1 MLGLAVVVLR
11 GPWWALGLLA
21 GIVLLAVSARLPLR
35 TTTRA
40 LVPLLVTALLVGGY
54 QCWQRGWA
62 TGVEI
67 AADLVTVV
75 LAATVVT
82 ATTSADRMLDAL
94 TRALGPLRRVGGA
107 PETVALAVGLMLRAV
122 PALMRTATEVRD
134 AARARGLER
143 DPRALLVPAAVR
155 AVGRARATG
164 GGPGRSRDRR
174 LTVHPLGRLT
184 RHGRPS
190 RRSSA
195 GRGLDPGLLCAHDV
209 HRGWQLRRRPG
220 RSARPRRCG
229 AVAGGG
235 VGLAIVAFLI
245 YQFTGGQR
253 GPGARDLQGGA
264 VRGRRPGRHGPGLLR
279 RRGQHPARLPPL
291 ARPSRPWTPTGGRCC
306 PPRGSRPPS
315 PTRGHS
321 RPRRPTGCG
330 NASSSTGPFYCPSD
344 RDLYL
349 DLGFFDLLQSQ
360 FGASDGPLAEM
371 YVVAH
376 EYGHH
381 IQNITGVMN
390 RIDRQRPVRRPTA
403 SAWSSRPTATPACG
417 PAQRR
422 RPSTPTRA

>member
-1 MLGLAVVVLR
+1 MNRVSASASAGLLGLYRPGTSWLHRRGAGSKAAALAVLGLSVVVLR

-122 PALMRTATEVRD
+122 PALMRTATEVRN

-164 GGPGRSRDRR
+164 EA
-174 LTVHPLGRLT
+174 L
-184 RHGRPS
+184 
-190 RRSSA
+190 A
-195 GRGLDPGLLCAHDV
+195 ARGIGD
-209 HRGWQLRRRPG
+209 
-220 RSARPRRCG
+220 
-229 AVAGGG
+229 
-235 VGLAIVAFLI
+235 
-245 YQFTGGQR
+245 
-253 GPGARDLQGGA
+253 
-264 VRGRRPGRHGPGLLR
+264 
-279 RRGQHPARLPPL
+279 
-291 ARPSRPWTPTGGRCC
+291 
-306 PPRGSRPPS
+306 
-315 PTRGHS
+315 
-321 RPRRPTGCG
+321 
-330 NASSSTGPFYCPSD
+330 
-344 RDLYL
+344 
-349 DLGFFDLLQSQ
+349 
-360 FGASDGPLAEM
+360 
-371 YVVAH
+371 
-376 EYGHH
+376 
-381 IQNITGVMN
+381 
-390 RIDRQRPVRRPTA
+390 
-403 SAWSSRPTATPACG
+403 
-417 PAQRR
+417 
-422 RPSTPTRA
+422 

>member
-1 MLGLAVVVLR
+1 VNRVSASASAGLLGLYHPGTSWLHRRGAGSKAAALAVLGLSVVVLR

-164 GGPGRSRDRR
+164 EA
-174 LTVHPLGRLT
+174 L
-184 RHGRPS
+184 
-190 RRSSA
+190 A
-195 GRGLDPGLLCAHDV
+195 ARGIGD
-209 HRGWQLRRRPG
+209 
-220 RSARPRRCG
+220 
-229 AVAGGG
+229 
-235 VGLAIVAFLI
+235 
-245 YQFTGGQR
+245 
-253 GPGARDLQGGA
+253 
-264 VRGRRPGRHGPGLLR
+264 
-279 RRGQHPARLPPL
+279 
-291 ARPSRPWTPTGGRCC
+291 
-306 PPRGSRPPS
+306 
-315 PTRGHS
+315 
-321 RPRRPTGCG
+321 
-330 NASSSTGPFYCPSD
+330 
-344 RDLYL
+344 
-349 DLGFFDLLQSQ
+349 
-360 FGASDGPLAEM
+360 
-371 YVVAH
+371 
-376 EYGHH
+376 
-381 IQNITGVMN
+381 
-390 RIDRQRPVRRPTA
+390 
-403 SAWSSRPTATPACG
+403 
-417 PAQRR
+417 
-422 RPSTPTRA
+422 